1 MGKTVTNIVSAGLMV
16 AGVIVTGGLGT
27 ALIAAGI
34 AVQAAGTMIFKD
46 KMPSGYRDQSER
58 KQMLRS
64 ASAPEAIIVGKTV
77 CSGLLF
83 FAEEEKGEQTENER
97 LFLALAIAAHKL
109 DHIGQIW
116 LNDDLIG
123 EFGDKAEY
131 EFHNGRTDCDPY
143 MLKNAPSWKE
153 DMIGDGLAWLRL
165 TLKYDA
171 EKFPYGV
178 PNVKVEVWGKQIHDP
193 RTDKT
198 VWSNNGA
205 LVILDFY
212 RSYLSVP
219 DSDIDF
225 DAFKVA
231 ADLCDEAV
239 TTPEGNTE
247 PRYTI
252 NGAYELSESPASILD
267 HMHKC
272 IAAEPTYVAG
282 KHGILMQAYNGPAV
296 LRIEPNQIIDTVNI
310 TPELALRDATNAI
323 YGTFVDAEQQYIKT
337 DFEPVI
343 VNEWVDEDG
352 LEIKENMDYRFVSSP
367 YQAARLANLYLRKKR
382 AGRRIQLKMNMDGYA
397 YRPGDVVLLN
407 LPQIG
412 IQNFECRV
420 AEWKFHP
427 QEGVDILLEEDGAY
441 IYEDIVGKPFVR
453 PPFTVLPTG
462 GVAPPLNLTFV
473 PTNIGEVVQGYLS
486 WQSAAA
492 DVRYNTVNIL
502 ENGKVIQSIQVPSDR
517 VDLSG
522 LVRGSYRAEVR
533 SINAAGA
540 MSAPA
545 IVDFDIQAP
554 PKPVSVEMVGGMFSL
569 TCIPHGG
576 ETAQHGYTFE
586 FWFSDKKL
594 ASTNDHDVTTK
605 ANRQGQGQFWTKEN
619 LKADTDYWFYV
630 RTVNSYGKS
639 PFVEAVGQA
648 SGTPKDMLDE
658 LGNNFLTNE
667 AGQIMQDQ
675 IDFSKNEIEV
685 IAREQ
690 LEIKQNVVDID
701 EKTIELDTATKELS
715 KKTVEL
721 ESSALDVSNKV
732 LQLNTDVNIVSEA
745 VMQNTVSLN
754 QVTFRLMEEEGTR
767 KAEILD
773 VREIIIDD
781 QKAFARYQSQV
792 SSQFE
797 YVAADVYNLQQSLA
811 TTNEAFAQQMSQVRA
826 DLNTTN
832 EGMGKIAARVTTN
845 EEATANLE
853 KSQAKFEQVTLAEFE
868 YQRAYINQIS
878 TAFSDSQ
885 MSISESVMQLSAQH
899 TSLHDRTLKAEAKIT
914 KTEKAVAD
922 ESKAR
927 AEMGVQMDARF
938 GDAEGAIARLDEV
951 QSEQGKTFA
960 QTTEQLRSEI
970 KTGDEKLQ
978 EGLDN
983 QGRELSDISSAVDS
997 QKQTIANLEQTTTE
1011 AKETQQSNYNELH
1024 SNIVNLQQTQASESA
1039 ANAESALQ
1047 IAAQVNNLNDK
1058 QLASEAHIRRND
1070 KAIAEQGLALAKS
1083 ETEILARVGDNTAR
1097 IAEVDKVVSDLEST
1111 TAEHAK
1117 EISAQFEET
1126 DAKLLENQQAIAS
1139 EKEARALS
1147 EQGLNARIGK
1157 AESSIAQSFEAI
1169 SDVDK
1174 AQTEK
1179 SEQLKTELDESI
1191 AVINEHSK
1199 TLTTLEESTTELKQ
1213 TQQSLHEETQSSIAN
1228 LQQTVANAE
1237 AASAESV
1244 LQTAAQTTLLHDEN
1258 LKVNARVTHQE
1269 SVIVDQGKAQAKLEE
1284 KVDAQY
1290 ADNQATF
1297 VDVRKSLAEQDK
1309 AHSERTEQV
1318 RAELGKDINSNK
1330 EELSKVSAA
1339 VTTNTQA
1346 IAKTD
1351 ETVTELQQLQTS
1363 QFNDNSSSIAN
1374 VQHTQANADST
1385 HAESTLQ
1392 LAVQQNQQGTELL
1405 RAKASIRETNKIIVD
1420 NDKAYAQKFTQID
1433 AQLGENGARF
1443 TRVEEALADTQQS
1456 VAKSH
1461 EQLNAKFDSRID
1473 TVQAQIDT
1481 QKEAIAKQDQAI
1493 AKVNTDLSTRI
1504 GQAESSISDNKQSIS
1519 DNEQALADFSQ
1530 LTRAEFDNQQAA
1542 IEQRGQTI
1550 FDHNG
1555 NGSAIYTI
1563 KAGIWWNGQ
1572 YYDSKFMMGAEVKNG
1587 QVVTQIGF
1595 SADTF
1600 GIFNPSS
1607 GKLEP
1612 VFFVENG
1619 QVFINE
1625 AFINQATIE
1634 KLLIGSTIKS
1644 KNWDPA
1650 TKKGLML
1657 DFEKGKLIANDAEIT
1672 GKIYATDG
1680 EFNGTVY
1687 IEKLIG
1693 DVSNTYIISP
1703 WSTVI
1708 IEPEKYDRIII
1719 CPSISIARKASVIRS
1734 DRWFNALEKNGVE
1747 FVRAELGEDY
1757 RVGTSDSGHTILT
1770 ANPGISCGSV
1780 IIKANERASIKYVA
1794 SNDRDL
1800 IFNKTTLIVIKK

>member
-34 AVQAAGTMIFKD
+34 AVQAAGSMIFKD

-64 ASAPEAIIVGKTV
+64 AVAPETIIVGKTV

-178 PNVKVEVWGKQIHDP
+178 PNVKVEVWGKQIYDP
-193 RTDKT
+193 RTGKT

-205 LVILDFY
+205 LVILDYY
-212 RSYLSVP
+212 RSYLNVP

-231 ADLCDEAV
+231 ADLCDEPV
-239 TTPEGNTE
+239 MTPEGNTE

-252 NGAYELSESPASILD
+252 NGAYELSESPASVLD

-310 TPELALRDATNAI
+310 TPELGLRDATNAI
-323 YGTFVDAEQQYIKT
+323 YGTFIDAEQQYIQT

-343 VNEWVDEDG
+343 VEEWVEEDG
-352 LEIKENMDYRFVSSP
+352 LEIKENIDYRFIVSP
-367 YQAARLANLYLRKKR
+367 YQAARVTNLYLRKKR
-382 AGRRIQLKMNMDGYA
+382 AGRRIQSKMNMDGYA
-397 YRPGDVVLLN
+397 YRPGDVCLLN
-407 LPQIG
+407 LPHIG
-412 IQNFECRV
+412 IQDFECRV

-427 QEGVDILLEEDGAY
+427 QEGVELLLEEDGPH
-441 IYEDIVGKPFVR
+441 IYEDIIGKPFVR

-462 GVAPPLNLTFV
+462 GVAPPLNLAFV
-473 PTNIGEVVQGYLS
+473 ATNIGEVVQGYLS

-517 VDLSG
+517 VELSG

-554 PKPVSVEMVGGMFSL
+554 PKPISVEMVGGIFSL

-594 ASTNDHDVTTK
+594 ASTNDVEVTTK
-605 ANRQGQGQFWTKEN
+605 ANRQGQGQFWTKDN
-619 LKADTDYWFYV
+619 LKAGTDYWFYV

-639 PFVEAVGQA
+639 QFVEAVGQA
-648 SGTPKDMLDE
+648 SGTPKDMVDE
-658 LGNNFLTNE
+658 LGDTFLTNE
-667 AGQIMQDQ
+667 AGKQMQEQ
-675 IDFSKNEIEV
+675 IDFSKEA
-685 IAREQ
+685 IAE
-690 LEIKQNVVDID
+690 L
-701 EKTIELDTATKELS
+701 ELDTIDVKQKVVS
-715 KKTVEL
+715 IDRDVE
-721 ESSALDVSNKV
+721 A
-732 LQLNTDVNIVSEA
+732 VNEA
-745 VMQNTVSLN
+745 VMMNTQFTTEVHFSLK
-754 QVTFRLMEEEGTR
+754 EEVADR
-767 KAEILD
+767 KAEIFRIEQVQVTD
-773 VREIIIDD
+773 REAAARWQEKISAEVSYNAAEILNIKDT
-781 QKAFARYQSQV
+781 QTSYEKATAQQISQV
-792 SSQFE
+792 K
-797 YVAADVYNLQQSLA
+797 ADVDGVKS
-811 TTNEAFAQQMSQVRA
+811 
-826 DLNTTN
+826 
-832 EGMGKIAARVTTN
+832 RVTTV
-845 EEATANLE
+845 ETATADL
-853 KSQAKFEQVTLAEFE
+853 KQSQAKFEQ
-868 YQRAYINQIS
+868 
-878 TAFSDSQ
+878 
-885 MSISESVMQLSAQH
+885 
-899 TSLHDRTLKAEAKIT
+899 
-914 KTEKAVAD
+914 
-922 ESKAR
+922 
-927 AEMGVQMDARF
+927 
-938 GDAEGAIARLDEV
+938 
-951 QSEQGKTFA
+951 
-960 QTTEQLRSEI
+960 
-970 KTGDEKLQ
+970 
-978 EGLDN
+978 
-983 QGRELSDISSAVDS
+983 
-997 QKQTIANLEQTTTE
+997 
-1011 AKETQQSNYNELH
+1011 
-1024 SNIVNLQQTQASESA
+1024 
-1039 ANAESALQ
+1039 
-1047 IAAQVNNLNDK
+1047 
-1058 QLASEAHIRRND
+1058 
-1070 KAIAEQGLALAKS
+1070 
-1083 ETEILARVGDNTAR
+1083 
-1097 IAEVDKVVSDLEST
+1097 ST
-1111 TAEHAK
+1111 TAEFGEMRGYITHFETSLSNVELAVS
-1117 EISAQFEET
+1117 EAIMQTTAQVNQHSSE
-1126 DAKLLENQQAIAS
+1126 LLQS
-1139 EKEARALS
+1139 
-1147 EQGLNARIGK
+1147 K
-1157 AESSIAQSFEAI
+1157 AE
-1169 SDVDK
+1169 VK
-1174 AQTEK
+1174 R
-1179 SEQLKTELDESI
+1179 
-1191 AVINEHSK
+1191 
-1199 TLTTLEESTTELKQ
+1199 
-1213 TQQSLHEETQSSIAN
+1213 IAN
-1228 LQQTVANAE
+1228 ATATNEKATAE
-1237 AASAESV
+1237 LAESV
-1244 LQTAAQTTLLHDEN
+1244 
-1258 LKVNARVTHQE
+1258 
-1269 SVIVDQGKAQAKLEE
+1269 KAHYEDSQAE
-1284 KVDAQY
+1284 
-1290 ADNQATF
+1290 F
-1297 VDVRKSLAEQDK
+1297 VDVRKSIAEQDK

-1339 VTTNTQA
+1339 VTTNTKA

-1392 LAVQQNQQGTELL
+1392 LAVQQNQQGTEIL
-1405 RAKASIRETNKIIVD
+1405 RAKASIRETNKIVAD

-1461 EQLNAKFDSRID
+1461 EQLNAKFDSRIN

-1563 KAGIWWNGQ
+1563 KTGINWNGQ
-1572 YYDSKFMMGAEVKNG
+1572 YYDAKFMMGVEVKNG

-1600 GIFNPSS
+1600 GIFNPVS

-1612 VFFVENG
+1612 VFFVEDG

-1644 KNWDPA
+1644 KNWDPLA
-1650 TKKGLML
+1650 KKGLML
-1657 DFEKGKLIANDAEIT
+1657 DFENGKLIANDAEIT

-1687 IEKLIG
+1687 VEKLIG
-1693 DVSNTYIISP
+1693 DNAVAATYKYATKEEIHGS
-1703 WSTVI
+1703 
-1708 IEPEKYDRIII
+1708 KYDQVIESKIIYTGGMPYDVDLLMPTMQFESAGSYSDAIIDAYVQIII
-1719 CPSISIARKASVIRS
+1719 DGVTHTPQTTKVINGSSWKLVCSFYATIPASKKDVVVTVRYTTYHAGKCTTKILPAMVIACKHNSSSFKIS
-1734 DRWFNALEKNGVE
+1734 
-1747 FVRAELGEDY
+1747 
-1757 RVGTSDSGHTILT
+1757 
-1770 ANPGISCGSV
+1770 
-1780 IIKANERASIKYVA
+1780 
-1794 SNDRDL
+1794 
-1800 IFNKTTLIVIKK
+1800 

>member
-34 AVQAAGTMIFKD
+34 AVQAAGSMIFKD

-58 KQMLRS
+58 KQILRS
-64 ASAPEAIIVGKTV
+64 AVAPETIIVGKTV

-83 FAEEEKGEQTENER
+83 FAEEEKGDQTENER
-97 LFLALAIAAHKL
+97 LFMALAIAAHKV
-109 DHIGQIW
+109 DHIGKIW
-116 LNDDLIG
+116 LNDDLIA

-165 TLKYDA
+165 TLRYDA

-178 PNVKVEVWGKQIHDP
+178 PNVKVEVWGKQIYDP

-205 LVILDFY
+205 LVILDYY

-231 ADLCDEAV
+231 ADLCDEPV
-239 TTPEGNTE
+239 TTPEGETE

-252 NGAYELSESPASILD
+252 NGAYELSESPASVLD

-310 TPELALRDATNAI
+310 TPELGLRDATNAI
-323 YGTFVDAEQQYIKT
+323 YGTFIDAEQQYIQT

-343 VNEWVDEDG
+343 VDEWVDEDG

-427 QEGVDILLEEDGAY
+427 QEGVELLLEEDGPH
-441 IYEDIVGKPFVR
+441 IYEDIIGKPFVR

-517 VDLSG
+517 VELSG

-540 MSAPA
+540 MSAPT

-594 ASTNDHDVTTK
+594 ASTNDVEVTTK
-605 ANRQGQGQFWTKEN
+605 ANRQGQGQFWTKDN
-619 LKADTDYWFYV
+619 LKAGTDYWFYV

-639 PFVEAVGQA
+639 QFVEAVGQA
-648 SGTPKDMLDE
+648 SGTPKDMVDE
-658 LGNNFLTNE
+658 LGDTFLTNE
-667 AGQIMQDQ
+667 AGKQMQEQ
-675 IDFSKNEIEV
+675 IDFSKEA
-685 IAREQ
+685 IAE
-690 LEIKQNVVDID
+690 L
-701 EKTIELDTATKELS
+701 ELDTIDVKQKVVS
-715 KKTVEL
+715 IDRDVE
-721 ESSALDVSNKV
+721 A
-732 LQLNTDVNIVSEA
+732 VSEA
-745 VMQNTVSLN
+745 VMMNTKLTTEVHFSLK
-754 QVTFRLMEEEGTR
+754 EEVADR
-767 KAEILD
+767 KAEIFRIEQVQVTD
-773 VREIIIDD
+773 REAAARWQEQITAKVDYNASEILNIKDA
-781 QKAFARYQSQV
+781 QSSYEKATAQQISQV
-792 SSQFE
+792 K
-797 YVAADVYNLQQSLA
+797 ADVDGVKS
-811 TTNEAFAQQMSQVRA
+811 
-826 DLNTTN
+826 
-832 EGMGKIAARVTTN
+832 RVTTV
-845 EEATANLE
+845 ETATADL
-853 KSQAKFEQVTLAEFE
+853 KQSQAKFEQ
-868 YQRAYINQIS
+868 
-878 TAFSDSQ
+878 
-885 MSISESVMQLSAQH
+885 
-899 TSLHDRTLKAEAKIT
+899 
-914 KTEKAVAD
+914 
-922 ESKAR
+922 
-927 AEMGVQMDARF
+927 
-938 GDAEGAIARLDEV
+938 
-951 QSEQGKTFA
+951 
-960 QTTEQLRSEI
+960 
-970 KTGDEKLQ
+970 
-978 EGLDN
+978 
-983 QGRELSDISSAVDS
+983 
-997 QKQTIANLEQTTTE
+997 
-1011 AKETQQSNYNELH
+1011 
-1024 SNIVNLQQTQASESA
+1024 
-1039 ANAESALQ
+1039 
-1047 IAAQVNNLNDK
+1047 
-1058 QLASEAHIRRND
+1058 
-1070 KAIAEQGLALAKS
+1070 
-1083 ETEILARVGDNTAR
+1083 
-1097 IAEVDKVVSDLEST
+1097 ST
-1111 TAEHAK
+1111 TAEFGEMRGYITHFETSLSNVELAVS
-1117 EISAQFEET
+1117 EAIMQTTAQVNQHSSE
-1126 DAKLLENQQAIAS
+1126 LLQS
-1139 EKEARALS
+1139 
-1147 EQGLNARIGK
+1147 K
-1157 AESSIAQSFEAI
+1157 AE
-1169 SDVDK
+1169 VK
-1174 AQTEK
+1174 R
-1179 SEQLKTELDESI
+1179 
-1191 AVINEHSK
+1191 
-1199 TLTTLEESTTELKQ
+1199 
-1213 TQQSLHEETQSSIAN
+1213 IAN
-1228 LQQTVANAE
+1228 ATATNEKATAE
-1237 AASAESV
+1237 LAESV
-1244 LQTAAQTTLLHDEN
+1244 
-1258 LKVNARVTHQE
+1258 
-1269 SVIVDQGKAQAKLEE
+1269 KAHYEDSQAE
-1284 KVDAQY
+1284 
-1290 ADNQATF
+1290 F
-1297 VDVRKSLAEQDK
+1297 VDVRKSIAEQDK

-1318 RAELGKDINSNK
+1318 RAELGKDINANK
-1330 EELSKVSAA
+1330 EEIDKTNKELSDISAA
-1339 VTTNTQA
+1339 VTTNTKA
-1346 IAKTD
+1346 IAETDKTL
-1351 ETVTELQQLQTS
+1351 TELEQV
-1363 QFNDNSSSIAN
+1363 SSSRFDSNEATIAN
-1374 VQHTQANADST
+1374 LQNTQANAESSQ
-1385 HAESTLQ
+1385 AETTLQ
-1392 LAVQQNQQGTELL
+1392 LAAQQNEQGSELL

-1461 EQLNAKFDSRID
+1461 EQLNAKFDGRID

-1493 AKVNTDLSTRI
+1493 VKVNTDLSTRI

-1563 KAGIWWNGQ
+1563 KTGINWNNQ
-1572 YYDSKFMMGAEVKNG
+1572 YYDAKFMMGAEVRNG
-1587 QVVTQIGF
+1587 KVVTQIGF

-1612 VFFVENG
+1612 VFFVKNG

-1644 KNWDPA
+1644 KNWDPSA
-1650 TKKGLML
+1650 KKGLML
-1657 DFEKGKLIANDAEIT
+1657 DFENGKLIANDAEIT

-1687 IEKLIG
+1687 VEKLIG
-1693 DVSNTYIISP
+1693 DNAVAATYKYATKEETHGS
-1703 WSTVI
+1703 
-1708 IEPEKYDRIII
+1708 KYDQVIESKIIYTGGMPYDVDLLMPTMQFESTGSYSDAIIDAYVQIII
-1719 CPSISIARKASVIRS
+1719 DGVTHTPQTTKMI
-1734 DRWFNALEKNGVE
+1734 NG
-1747 FVRAELGEDY
+1747 
-1757 RVGTSDSGHTILT
+1757 
-1770 ANPGISCGSV
+1770 
-1780 IIKANERASIKYVA
+1780 
-1794 SNDRDL
+1794 
-1800 IFNKTTLIVIKK
+1800 

>member
-34 AVQAAGTMIFKD
+34 AVQAAGSMIFKD

-64 ASAPEAIIVGKTV
+64 AVAPETIIVGKTV

-178 PNVKVEVWGKQIHDP
+178 PNVKVEVWGKQIYDP

-205 LVILDFY
+205 LVILDYY

-225 DAFKVA
+225 EAFKVA
-231 ADLCDEAV
+231 ADLCDEPV
-239 TTPEGNTE
+239 TTPEGETE

-252 NGAYELSESPASILD
+252 NGAYELSESPASVLD

-310 TPELALRDATNAI
+310 TPELGLRDATNAI
-323 YGTFVDAEQQYIKT
+323 YGTFVDAEQQYIQT

-343 VNEWVDEDG
+343 VEEWVEEDG
-352 LEIKENMDYRFVSSP
+352 LEIKENIDYRFIVSP
-367 YQAARLANLYLRKKR
+367 YQAARVTNLYLRKKR

-412 IQNFECRV
+412 VQNFECRV

-427 QEGVDILLEEDGAY
+427 QEGVELLLEEDGAY
-441 IYEDIVGKPFVR
+441 IYEDIIGKPFVR

-492 DVRYNTVNIL
+492 DVRYNTVNII
-502 ENGKVIQSIQVPSDR
+502 ENGKVIQSIQVPQDR

-554 PKPVSVEMVGGMFSL
+554 PQPVSVEMVGGIFSL

-594 ASTNDHDVTTK
+594 ASTNDTEVTTK
-605 ANRQGQGQFWTKEN
+605 ANRQGQGQFWTKDN
-619 LKADTDYWFYV
+619 LKAGTDYWFYV

-639 PFVEAVGQA
+639 QFVEAVGQA
-648 SGTPKDMLDE
+648 SGTPKDMVDE
-658 LGNNFLTNE
+658 LGDTFLTNE
-667 AGQIMQDQ
+667 GGKQMQEQ
-675 IDFSKNEIEV
+675 IDFSKEA
-685 IAREQ
+685 IAE
-690 LEIKQNVVDID
+690 L
-701 EKTIELDTATKELS
+701 ELDAIDVKQKVVS
-715 KKTVEL
+715 IDRDVE
-721 ESSALDVSNKV
+721 A
-732 LQLNTDVNIVSEA
+732 VNEA
-745 VMQNTVSLN
+745 VMTLTQFSTENYYELKEESAKGKASIKQLE
-754 QVTFRLMEEEGTR
+754 QVQADFTASQA
-767 KAEILD
+767 K
-773 VREIIIDD
+773 
-781 QKAFARYQSQV
+781 YQQEV
-792 SSQFE
+792 AAQFE
-797 YVAADVYNLQQSLA
+797 HTAADVLNVQNALA
-811 TTNEAFAQQMSQVRA
+811 KSNEAFAEDIRQVRA
-826 DLNTTN
+826 DLGETN
-832 EGMGKIAARVTTN
+832 EEVGTIKGRVTTV
-845 EEATANLE
+845 ETATADL
-853 KSQAKFEQVTLAEFE
+853 KQSQAK
-868 YQRAYINQIS
+868 
-878 TAFSDSQ
+878 
-885 MSISESVMQLSAQH
+885 
-899 TSLHDRTLKAEAKIT
+899 
-914 KTEKAVAD
+914 
-922 ESKAR
+922 
-927 AEMGVQMDARF
+927 
-938 GDAEGAIARLDEV
+938 
-951 QSEQGKTFA
+951 
-960 QTTEQLRSEI
+960 
-970 KTGDEKLQ
+970 
-978 EGLDN
+978 
-983 QGRELSDISSAVDS
+983 
-997 QKQTIANLEQTTTE
+997 LEQ
-1011 AKETQQSNYNELH
+1011 
-1024 SNIVNLQQTQASESA
+1024 
-1039 ANAESALQ
+1039 
-1047 IAAQVNNLNDK
+1047 
-1058 QLASEAHIRRND
+1058 
-1070 KAIAEQGLALAKS
+1070 
-1083 ETEILARVGDNTAR
+1083 
-1097 IAEVDKVVSDLEST
+1097 ST
-1111 TAEHAK
+1111 TAEFGEMRGYITH
-1117 EISAQFEET
+1117 FET
-1126 DAKLLENQQAIAS
+1126 S
-1139 EKEARALS
+1139 LS
-1147 EQGLNARIGK
+1147 NVELAV
-1157 AESSIAQSFEAI
+1157 SEAI
-1169 SDVDK
+1169 MQTTAQVNQHSSELLQSKADVK
-1174 AQTEK
+1174 R
-1179 SEQLKTELDESI
+1179 
-1191 AVINEHSK
+1191 
-1199 TLTTLEESTTELKQ
+1199 
-1213 TQQSLHEETQSSIAN
+1213 IAN
-1228 LQQTVANAE
+1228 ATATNEKATAE
-1237 AASAESV
+1237 LAESV
-1244 LQTAAQTTLLHDEN
+1244 
-1258 LKVNARVTHQE
+1258 
-1269 SVIVDQGKAQAKLEE
+1269 KAHYEDSQAE
-1284 KVDAQY
+1284 
-1290 ADNQATF
+1290 F
-1297 VDVRKSLAEQDK
+1297 VDVRKSIAEQDK

-1318 RAELGKDINSNK
+1318 RAELGKDINANK
-1330 EELSKVSAA
+1330 EEIDKTNKELSDISAA
-1339 VTTNTQA
+1339 VTTNTKA
-1346 IAKTD
+1346 IAETDKTL
-1351 ETVTELQQLQTS
+1351 TELEQV
-1363 QFNDNSSSIAN
+1363 SSSRFDSNEATIAN
-1374 VQHTQANADST
+1374 LQNTQANAESSQ
-1385 HAESTLQ
+1385 AETTLQ
-1392 LAVQQNQQGTELL
+1392 LAAQQNEQGSELL

-1420 NDKAYAQKFTQID
+1420 NDKAYAQKFTQLD
-1433 AQLGENGARF
+1433 SQFEQVNARF
-1443 TRVEEALADTQQS
+1443 TRVESTLADAQQS
-1456 VAKSH
+1456 ITETKEQLYSEINSVDRKVTAVDQKVDQTKATLEGAIAESNHTLSAKVEAAQDTANTAKS
-1461 EQLNAKFDSRID
+1461 NAAD
-1473 TVQAQIDT
+1473 
-1481 QKEAIAKQDQAI
+1481 AKQDIDRYKNSNDQRMLLAETQITSNKQAI
-1493 AKVNTDLSTRI
+1493 ANEQETRGSQI
-1504 GQAESSISDNKQSIS
+1504 NKINSELGGLNAAFEAQAKTYVDQKGNASSI
-1519 DNEQALADFSQ
+1519 F
-1530 LTRAEFDNQQAA
+1530 
-1542 IEQRGQTI
+1542 G
-1550 FDHNG
+1550 
-1555 NGSAIYTI
+1555 I
-1563 KAGIWWNGQ
+1563 KNAVVVNGQ
-1572 YYDSKFMMGAEVKNG
+1572 YYEAQMILGAEVKNG

-1600 GIFNPSS
+1600 GIFNPVS

-1657 DFEKGKLIANDAEIT
+1657 DFENGKLIANDAEIT

-1687 IEKLIG
+1687 VEKLIG
-1693 DVSNTYIISP
+1693 DNAVAATYKYATKEEIHGS
-1703 WSTVI
+1703 
-1708 IEPEKYDRIII
+1708 KYDQVIESKIIYTGGMPYDVDLLMPTMQFESAGSYSDAIIDAYVQIII
-1719 CPSISIARKASVIRS
+1719 DGVTHTPQTTKVINGSSWKLVCSFYATIPASKKDVVVTVRYTTYHAGKCTTKILPAMVIACKHNSSSFKIS
-1734 DRWFNALEKNGVE
+1734 
-1747 FVRAELGEDY
+1747 
-1757 RVGTSDSGHTILT
+1757 
-1770 ANPGISCGSV
+1770 
-1780 IIKANERASIKYVA
+1780 
-1794 SNDRDL
+1794 
-1800 IFNKTTLIVIKK
+1800 

>member
-34 AVQAAGTMIFKD
+34 AVQTAGSMIFKD

-64 ASAPEAIIVGKTV
+64 PTAPETIIVGKTV

-83 FAEEEKGEQTENER
+83 FAEEEKGEQTDGER

-178 PNVKVEVWGKQIHDP
+178 PNVKVEVWGKQIYDP
-193 RTDKT
+193 RTDKII
-198 VWSNNGA
+198 WSNNGA
-205 LVILDFY
+205 LVILDYY

-225 DAFKVA
+225 DSFKVA
-231 ADLCDEAV
+231 ADLCDEPV
-239 TTPEGNTE
+239 TTPEGETE

-343 VNEWVDEDG
+343 VDEWVDEDG

-441 IYEDIVGKPFVR
+441 IYEDIIGKPFVR

-502 ENGKVIQSIQVPSDR
+502 ENGKVIQSIQVPQDR

-594 ASTNDHDVTTK
+594 ASTNDQDVTTK

-619 LKADTDYWFYV
+619 LKAGTDYWFYV

-648 SGTPKDMLDE
+648 SGTPQDMLDE
-658 LGNNFLTNE
+658 LGSNFLTTE
-667 AGQIMQDQ
+667 AGQIMQEQ
-675 IDFSKNEIEV
+675 IDFNKDQVADLKIDSAV
-685 IAREQ
+685 FEQ
-690 LEIKQNVVDID
+690 KIIGID
-701 EKTIELDTATKELS
+701 RDLG
-715 KKTVEL
+715 TV
-721 ESSALDVSNKV
+721 N
-732 LQLNTDVNIVSEA
+732 EA
-745 VMQNTVSLN
+745 VMMNAQFTTELHFSLK
-754 QVTFRLMEEEGTR
+754 EEVADR
-767 KAEILD
+767 KAEIFRIEQVQVTD
-773 VREIIIDD
+773 REAAARWQEKISAEVSYNAAEILNIKDT
-781 QKAFARYQSQV
+781 QTSYEKATAQQISQV
-792 SSQFE
+792 KAE
-797 YVAADVYNLQQSLA
+797 LGE
-811 TTNEAFAQQMSQVRA
+811 TNKEVG
-826 DLNTTN
+826 DIK
-832 EGMGKIAARVTTN
+832 GRVTTV
-845 EEATANLE
+845 ETATVDLKQA
-853 KSQAKFEQVTLAEFE
+853 QAKFEQSTTAQFGEM
-868 YQRAYINQIS
+868 RGYITNI
-878 TAFSDSQ
+878 
-885 MSISESVMQLSAQH
+885 E
-899 TSLHDRTLKAEAKIT
+899 TSLTNIEFAVSEAI
-914 KTEKAVAD
+914 
-922 ESKAR
+922 
-927 AEMGVQMDARF
+927 M
-938 GDAEGAIARLDEV
+938 
-951 QSEQGKTFA
+951 
-960 QTTEQLRSEI
+960 QTT
-970 KTGDEKLQ
+970 
-978 EGLDN
+978 
-983 QGRELSDISSAVDS
+983 
-997 QKQTIANLEQTTTE
+997 
-1011 AKETQQSNYNELH
+1011 
-1024 SNIVNLQQTQASESA
+1024 
-1039 ANAESALQ
+1039 
-1047 IAAQVNNLNDK
+1047 AQVNETNSELLKTKAEVTRLATATATNEK
-1058 QLASEAHIRRND
+1058 ATAQLVESVKAQHEQSEAEFI
-1070 KAIAEQGLALAKS
+1070 
-1083 ETEILARVGDNTAR
+1083 
-1097 IAEVDKVVSDLEST
+1097 
-1111 TAEHAK
+1111 
-1117 EISAQFEET
+1117 
-1126 DAKLLENQQAIAS
+1126 
-1139 EKEARALS
+1139 
-1147 EQGLNARIGK
+1147 
-1157 AESSIAQSFEAI
+1157 
-1169 SDVDK
+1169 
-1174 AQTEK
+1174 
-1179 SEQLKTELDESI
+1179 
-1191 AVINEHSK
+1191 
-1199 TLTTLEESTTELKQ
+1199 
-1213 TQQSLHEETQSSIAN
+1213 
-1228 LQQTVANAE
+1228 
-1237 AASAESV
+1237 
-1244 LQTAAQTTLLHDEN
+1244 
-1258 LKVNARVTHQE
+1258 
-1269 SVIVDQGKAQAKLEE
+1269 
-1284 KVDAQY
+1284 
-1290 ADNQATF
+1290 
-1297 VDVRKSLAEQDK
+1297 DVRKSIAEKDK
-1309 AHSERTEQV
+1309 AQSERTEQV
-1318 RAELGKDINSNK
+1318 RAELGKDINANK
-1330 EELSKVSAA
+1330 EGIDKNKGELSKVSAA
-1339 VTTNTQA
+1339 VTNNTQS
-1346 IAKTD
+1346 IATLEETTTQIKQTQQSQYD
-1351 ETVTELQQLQTS
+1351 ETTASIGKLTETTASNTKAITEVKEQS
-1363 QFNDNSSSIAN
+1363 QSRFESNEAVISSI
-1374 VQHTQANADST
+1374 QRTQSDIDASQAEATMQLSAQQYDQST
-1385 HAESTLQ
+1385 Q
-1392 LAVQQNQQGTELL
+1392 LL
-1405 RAKASIRETNKIIVD
+1405 RAQASITKLENVVAD
-1420 NDKAYAQKFTQID
+1420 EFHAYAQDVTQLK
-1433 AQLGENGARF
+1433 AQFGE
-1443 TRVEEALADTQQS
+1443 T
-1456 VAKSH
+1456 
-1461 EQLNAKFDSRID
+1461 
-1473 TVQAQIDT
+1473 
-1481 QKEAIAKQDQAI
+1481 
-1493 AKVNTDLSTRI
+1493 
-1504 GQAESSISDNKQSIS
+1504 
-1519 DNEQALADFSQ
+1519 
-1530 LTRAEFDNQQAA
+1530 QAA
-1542 IEQRGQTI
+1542 IEQMAKVEVDHQGNASSI
-1550 FDHNG
+1550 F
-1555 NGSAIYTI
+1555 SI
-1563 KAGIWWNGQ
+1563 KNAVMVNGQ
-1572 YYDSKFMMGAEVKNG
+1572 YYEAQMMIGAIVKNG
-1587 QVVTQIGF
+1587 QVTTQIGF

-1600 GIFNPSS
+1600 GIFNPKS

-1644 KNWDPA
+1644 KNWDPSA
-1650 TKKGLML
+1650 KKGLML
-1657 DFEKGKLIANDAEIT
+1657 DFENGKLIANDAEIT

-1680 EFNGTVY
+1680 DFRGTVHA
-1687 IEKLIG
+1687 EKFIG
-1693 DVSNTYIISP
+1693 DVATGVLYEGVSKHFIKQVVMSIETSIIYVGNMPYDVDLIMPTMHFSSEHREPAINRPFEISVFANGVSQNVITTTVNSPDTTWAAIASCYIKIP
-1703 WSTVI
+1703 KYQKDTVI
-1708 IEPEKYDRIII
+1708 KIRLTGRGNGGDNSDCTLRINPALVLV
-1719 CPSISIARKASVIRS
+1719 CKSAPSSFK
-1734 DRWFNALEKNGVE
+1734 
-1747 FVRAELGEDY
+1747 
-1757 RVGTSDSGHTILT
+1757 
-1770 ANPGISCGSV
+1770 
-1780 IIKANERASIKYVA
+1780 
-1794 SNDRDL
+1794 
-1800 IFNKTTLIVIKK
+1800 

>member
-1 MGKTVTNIVSAGLMV
+1 MGKVVSSVVSTGLMI

-34 AVQAAGTMIFKD
+34 AVQAASSMLFKD
-46 KMPSGYRDQSER
+46 KLPSGYRDQSER
-58 KQMLRS
+58 KQILRS
-64 ASAPEAIIVGKTV
+64 AVAPETIIVGKTV

-83 FAEEEKGEQTENER
+83 FAEEEKGDQTENER
-97 LFLALAIAAHKL
+97 LFMALAIAAHKV
-109 DHIGQIW
+109 DRIGKIW

-123 EFGDKAEY
+123 EFGDKADY
-131 EFHNGRTDCDPY
+131 EFHNSRTDCDPY

-178 PNVKVEVWGKQIHDP
+178 PNVKVEVWGKQIYDP
-193 RTDKT
+193 RTGKT

-205 LVILDFY
+205 LVILDYY
-212 RSYLSVP
+212 RSYLNVP

-231 ADLCDEAV
+231 ADLCDEPV
-239 TTPEGNTE
+239 MTPEGNTE

-252 NGAYELSESPASILD
+252 NGAYELSESPASVLD

-310 TPELALRDATNAI
+310 TPELGLRDATNAI
-323 YGTFVDAEQQYIKT
+323 YGTFVDAEQQYIQT

-343 VNEWVDEDG
+343 VEEWVEEDG
-352 LEIKENMDYRFVSSP
+352 LEIKENIDYRFIVSP
-367 YQAARLANLYLRKKR
+367 YQAARVTNLYLRKKR

-397 YRPGDVVLLN
+397 YRPGDVGLLN
-407 LPQIG
+407 LPHIG

-427 QEGVDILLEEDGAY
+427 QEGVELLLEEDGPH
-441 IYEDIVGKPFVR
+441 IYEDIIGKPFVR

-594 ASTNDHDVTTK
+594 ASTNDVEVTTK
-605 ANRQGQGQFWTKEN
+605 ANRQGQGQFWTKDN
-619 LKADTDYWFYV
+619 LKAGTDYWFYV

-639 PFVEAVGQA
+639 QFVEAVGQA
-648 SGTPKDMLDE
+648 SGTPKDMVDE
-658 LGNNFLTNE
+658 LGDTFLTNE
-667 AGQIMQDQ
+667 AGKQMQEQ
-675 IDFSKNEIEV
+675 IDFSKEA
-685 IAREQ
+685 IAE
-690 LEIKQNVVDID
+690 L
-701 EKTIELDTATKELS
+701 ELDTIDVKQKVVS
-715 KKTVEL
+715 IDRDVE
-721 ESSALDVSNKV
+721 A
-732 LQLNTDVNIVSEA
+732 VSEA
-745 VMQNTVSLN
+745 VMMNTKFTTEVHFSLK
-754 QVTFRLMEEEGTR
+754 EEVADR
-767 KAEILD
+767 KAEIFRIEQVQVTD
-773 VREIIIDD
+773 REAAARWQEQITAKVDYNASEILNIKDA
-781 QKAFARYQSQV
+781 QSSYEKATAQQISQV
-792 SSQFE
+792 K
-797 YVAADVYNLQQSLA
+797 ADVDGVKS
-811 TTNEAFAQQMSQVRA
+811 
-826 DLNTTN
+826 
-832 EGMGKIAARVTTN
+832 RVTTV
-845 EEATANLE
+845 ETATADL
-853 KSQAKFEQVTLAEFE
+853 KQSQAKFEQ
-868 YQRAYINQIS
+868 
-878 TAFSDSQ
+878 
-885 MSISESVMQLSAQH
+885 
-899 TSLHDRTLKAEAKIT
+899 
-914 KTEKAVAD
+914 
-922 ESKAR
+922 
-927 AEMGVQMDARF
+927 
-938 GDAEGAIARLDEV
+938 
-951 QSEQGKTFA
+951 
-960 QTTEQLRSEI
+960 
-970 KTGDEKLQ
+970 
-978 EGLDN
+978 
-983 QGRELSDISSAVDS
+983 
-997 QKQTIANLEQTTTE
+997 
-1011 AKETQQSNYNELH
+1011 
-1024 SNIVNLQQTQASESA
+1024 
-1039 ANAESALQ
+1039 
-1047 IAAQVNNLNDK
+1047 
-1058 QLASEAHIRRND
+1058 
-1070 KAIAEQGLALAKS
+1070 
-1083 ETEILARVGDNTAR
+1083 
-1097 IAEVDKVVSDLEST
+1097 ST
-1111 TAEHAK
+1111 TAEFGEMRGYITH
-1117 EISAQFEET
+1117 FET
-1126 DAKLLENQQAIAS
+1126 S
-1139 EKEARALS
+1139 LS
-1147 EQGLNARIGK
+1147 NVELAV
-1157 AESSIAQSFEAI
+1157 SEAI
-1169 SDVDK
+1169 MQTTAQVNQHSSELLQSKADVK
-1174 AQTEK
+1174 R
-1179 SEQLKTELDESI
+1179 
-1191 AVINEHSK
+1191 
-1199 TLTTLEESTTELKQ
+1199 
-1213 TQQSLHEETQSSIAN
+1213 IAN
-1228 LQQTVANAE
+1228 ATAANEKATAE
-1237 AASAESV
+1237 LAESV
-1244 LQTAAQTTLLHDEN
+1244 
-1258 LKVNARVTHQE
+1258 
-1269 SVIVDQGKAQAKLEE
+1269 KAHYEDSQAE
-1284 KVDAQY
+1284 
-1290 ADNQATF
+1290 F
-1297 VDVRKSLAEQDK
+1297 VDVRKSIAEKDK

-1318 RAELGKDINSNK
+1318 RAELGKDINANK
-1330 EELSKVSAA
+1330 EEIDKTNKELSDISAA
-1339 VTTNTQA
+1339 VTTNTKA
-1346 IAKTD
+1346 IAETDKTL
-1351 ETVTELQQLQTS
+1351 TELEQV
-1363 QFNDNSSSIAN
+1363 SSSRFDSNEATIAN
-1374 VQHTQANADST
+1374 IQNTQANAESSQ
-1385 HAESTLQ
+1385 AETTLQ
-1392 LAVQQNQQGTELL
+1392 LAAQQNEQGSEIL

-1600 GIFNPSS
+1600 GIFNPVS

-1612 VFFVENG
+1612 AFMVVNG
-1619 QVFINE
+1619 QVFIGSGLIQDGSITN
-1625 AFINQATIE
+1625 AKIGNVIQSNSYSAGSSGWHINKNGFAEFQNIKARGEINATSGTFNNVVIA
-1634 KLLIGSTIKS
+1634 
-1644 KNWDPA
+1644 KNCDVHG
-1650 TKKGLML
+1650 T
-1657 DFEKGKLIANDAEIT
+1657 
-1672 GKIYATDG
+1672 IYAENIKGNIVSVTKDIYINKSWFGSHVVELFKVKKRSQKCHVWVQGALTPIDVVPGHTGFKTPNRAAMTYRAPSLGQNMGLCDIYVDGIKQNRPNAYLLESDFYALNEFVVDVPSGDG
-1680 EFNGTVY
+1680 ESS
-1687 IEKLIG
+1687 IG
-1693 DVSNTYIISP
+1693 
-1703 WSTVI
+1703 
-1708 IEPEKYDRIII
+1708 
-1719 CPSISIARKASVIRS
+1719 ISIPQFRNETTRFIMRARVIVFPS
-1734 DRWFNALEKNGVE
+1734 TDE
-1747 FVRAELGEDY
+1747 
-1757 RVGTSDSGHTILT
+1757 
-1770 ANPGISCGSV
+1770 V
-1780 IIKANERASIKYVA
+1780 IY
-1794 SNDRDL
+1794 
-1800 IFNKTTLIVIKK
+1800 